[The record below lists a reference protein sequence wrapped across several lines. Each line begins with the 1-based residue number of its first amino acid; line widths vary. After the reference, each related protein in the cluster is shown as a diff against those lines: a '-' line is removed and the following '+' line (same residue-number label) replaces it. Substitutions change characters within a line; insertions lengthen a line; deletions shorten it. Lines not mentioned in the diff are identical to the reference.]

1 MSRARRGR
9 GDGRRAL
16 VAAGCTLGHVAVLAL
31 LVGAQPDPPPAVD
44 PPPMVVQLVDPIP
57 PPPPPPAPVEARKPD
72 VPKAK
77 PAKAKPAP
85 PKRAVIVARPPKMAP
100 PRSVVPVPVPAARTA
115 GLEAP
120 MEVSDAELA
129 GAGNADSGPAGGAG
143 GAGGSCNMTR
153 RLQAALRKDPQVRAA
168 VAEAH
173 RGRAL
178 MVWNGAWVRHP
189 GQEGAGLAA
198 VREAIQ
204 WEVAFAPEAC
214 RKTPVRG
221 LVVLSLNDGPGA
233 ARLAV
238 GAGEWRWSDM
248 LFSGRARR

>member
-1 MSRARRGR
+1 MFRAGRGR
-9 GDGRRAL
+9 VDGRHAL

-31 LVGAQPDPPPAVD
+31 LVGAQPDPPPVVD
-44 PPPMVVQLVDPIP
+44 PPPLVVQLVDPIP
-57 PPPPPPAPVEARKPD
+57 PPPPSPAPAEARKPD
-72 VPKAK
+72 MP
-77 PAKAKPAP
+77 KAKPAP

-100 PRSVVPVPVPAARTA
+100 PRSVVPVPAARIA
-115 GLEAP
+115 VLEAP
-120 MEVSDAELA
+120 IEVSDAELA
-129 GAGNADSGPAGGAG
+129 GAGNAESGQAGGAG
-143 GAGGSCNMTR
+143 GAGGACNMTR
-153 RLQAALRKDPQVRAA
+153 RLQTALRKDPQVRAA

-204 WEVAFAPEAC
+204 WEVAFAPETC

-238 GAGEWRWSDM
+238 GSGEWRWSDM

>member
-1 MSRARRGR
+1 MTRARRGR
-9 GDGRRAL
+9 ADRRRAL
-16 VAAGCTLGHVAVLAL
+16 VVVGSALGHLAVVAVLAG
-31 LVGAQPDPPPAVD
+31 VQPTPPAAIDPPVI
-44 PPPMVVQLVDPIP
+44 VVQLVYPA
-57 PPPPPPAPVEARKPD
+57 PPPPPPAPVEATKPD

-77 PAKAKPAP
+77 PSPAKPAP
-85 PKRAVIVARPPKMAP
+85 PKRAVIAAGLPKTPP
-100 PRSVVPVPVPAARTA
+100 PRNVTPVPAAKVA
-115 GLEAP
+115 ALEAP
-120 MEVSDAELA
+120 VEVSDAELA
-129 GAGNADSGPAGGAG
+129 GAGTADSGSAGGTG
-143 GAGGSCNMTR
+143 GAGGSCNMPR

-214 RKTPVRG
+214 RKQPVRG
-221 LVVLSLNDGPGA
+221 LIVLSLNDGPGA

-238 GAGEWRWSDM
+238 GGGEWRWSDM
-248 LFSGRARR
+248 LFAGRATRR

>member
-1 MSRARRGR
+1 
-9 GDGRRAL
+9 
-16 VAAGCTLGHVAVLAL
+16 
-31 LVGAQPDPPPAVD
+31 
-44 PPPMVVQLVDPIP
+44 MVVQLVDPIP
-57 PPPPPPAPVEARKPD
+57 PPPPPAPVEAHKPD

-77 PAKAKPAP
+77 PSKAKPAP
-85 PKRAVIVARPPKMAP
+85 PKRAVLAARPPKTPP
-100 PRSVVPVPVPAARTA
+100 PRNVVTVPAAKTA
-115 GLEAP
+115 ALEAP

>member
-1 MSRARRGR
+1 MAQARRVR
-9 GDGRRAL
+9 ADGRRAL
-16 VAAGCTLGHVAVLAL
+16 VAAGSALGHVAVLAV
-31 LVGAQPDPPPAVD
+31 LVGAQPDPPRAIEAPQ
-44 PPPMVVQLVDPIP
+44 PIVVQLDAPAP
-57 PPPPPPAPVEARKPD
+57 PPPPPPAPVEEKKPD
-72 VPKAK
+72 VPKEK
-77 PAKAKPAP
+77 PSKAKPAP
-85 PKRAVIVARPPKMAP
+85 PKKAVIAARPPKTPP
-100 PRSVVPVPVPAARTA
+100 PRNVVPVPAAKTA
-115 GLEAP
+115 VLEAP

-129 GAGNADSGPAGGAG
+129 GAGTADSGPSGGAG
-143 GAGGSCNMTR
+143 GAGGSCNMPR

-214 RKTPVRG
+214 RKLPVRG
-221 LVVLSLNDGPGA
+221 LIVLSLNDGPGA
-233 ARLAV
+233 AKLAV
-238 GAGEWRWSDM
+238 GGGEWRWSDM
-248 LFSGRARR
+248 LFSGGRARR

>member
-1 MSRARRGR
+1 MAQARRVR
-9 GDGRRAL
+9 ADGRRAL
-16 VAAGCTLGHVAVLAL
+16 IAVGSALGHVAVVAV
-31 LVGAQPDPPPAVD
+31 LVGAQPTPPPAVD
-44 PPPMVVQLVDPIP
+44 PPPIVVQLVDPPPPP
-57 PPPPPPAPVEARKPD
+57 PPPPPPAPVEEHKPD

-77 PAKAKPAP
+77 PSPAKPKP
-85 PKRAVIVARPPKMAP
+85 PKPAIVARQPKTPP
-100 PRSVVPVPVPAARTA
+100 PRNVVPVPAADVA
-115 GLEAP
+115 APEAP
-120 MEVSDAELA
+120 VEVSDAELA
-129 GAGNADSGPAGGAG
+129 GAGTADSGPDGGAG
-143 GAGGSCNMTR
+143 GTGGSCNMPR

-178 MVWNGAWVRHP
+178 MVWNGDWVRHP

-214 RKTPVRG
+214 RKQPVRG
-221 LVVLSLNDGPGA
+221 LIVLSLNDGPGA

-238 GAGEWRWSDM
+238 GGGDWRWSDM
-248 LFSGRARR
+248 LFASHPRRR

>member
-1 MSRARRGR
+1 MAQAQRGR
-9 GDGRRAL
+9 ADGRRAL
-16 VAAGCTLGHVAVLAL
+16 VVAGSVLGHVAVLAV
-31 LVGAQPDPPPAVD
+31 LVGARPDPPLAVD
-44 PPPMVVQLVDPIP
+44 PPPMVVQLVDPL
-57 PPPPPPAPVEARKPD
+57 PPPPPPAPVEAHKPD

-77 PAKAKPAP
+77 PSKAKPAP
-85 PKRAVIVARPPKMAP
+85 PKRAVLAARPPKTPP
-100 PRSVVPVPVPAARTA
+100 PRNVVTVPAAKTA
-115 GLEAP
+115 ALEAP
-120 MEVSDAELA
+120 MEVNDADLA
-129 GAGNADSGPAGGAG
+129 GAGNADSGPAGGAA

>member
-1 MSRARRGR
+1 MSQARRGR
-9 GDGRRAL
+9 ADGRRAL
-16 VAAGCTLGHVAVLAL
+16 VPAGSVLGHLAVLAVL
-31 LVGAQPDPPPAVD
+31 IGAQPDPPLVVD
-44 PPPMVVQLVDPIP
+44 PPPLVVQLVDPMP
-57 PPPPPPAPVEARKPD
+57 PRPAPVEARKPD

-77 PAKAKPAP
+77 PAKAEPAL
-85 PKRAVIVARPPKMAP
+85 PKRAVIVARPPRTSP
-100 PRSVVPVPVPAARTA
+100 PRSVVPIPAARTA

-120 MEVSDAELA
+120 IEVSDADLA

-143 GAGGSCNMTR
+143 GPGGACNMTR

-178 MVWNGAWVRHP
+178 MVWNGDWVRHP

-214 RKTPVRG
+214 RKLPVRG
-221 LVVLSLNDGPGA
+221 LIVLSLNDGPGA

-248 LFSGRARR
+248 LFSGGARR